1 MPAPPLE
8 ITHAVKTFGNGVR
21 ALDGV
26 SLSVEPGSFTAVMGQ
41 SGSGKS
47 TLLHLA
53 GGLTRPDAG
62 SVRVAGED
70 LAALSDKKLTLFR
83 RRRIGL
89 VFQSFNLIP
98 TLTARENV
106 ALPLSLDG
114 GRNGTL
120 GRADELLD
128 DLGLH
133 DRAGHRP
140 DAMSGGEQQRVAIA
154 RALVAGPELVLADE
168 PTGNLD
174 SANGEAV
181 CGLLRRLADERGRT
195 LVMVTHEP
203 AVAAWADRVVI
214 LRDGRTV
221 ADFTVEQRRDA
232 ASLAAR
238 YQAAVSS

>member
-26 SLSVEPGSFTAVMGQ
+26 SLSVEAGSFTAVMGQ

-98 TLTARENV
+98 TSHRPRERRPAAQPRRAAETARW
-106 ALPLSLDG
+106 
-114 GRNGTL
+114 
-120 GRADELLD
+120 
-128 DLGLH
+128 
-133 DRAGHRP
+133 AGPTSCWTTWACTTAPATAP

-181 CGLLRRLADERGRT
+181 CALLRRLADERG
-195 LVMVTHEP
+195 
-203 AVAAWADRVVI
+203 ADAG
-214 LRDGRTV
+214 DGHARAGPSPRGPT
-221 ADFTVEQRRDA
+221 
-232 ASLAAR
+232 AS
-238 YQAAVSS
+238 